1 MPSPS
6 KTVTQLLPQAVPTC
20 DYAGDAA
27 AVELVGILDQYLAD
41 LKGGTA
47 PSREELMGRHPAL
60 AAQLEA
66 CLAGLEFIHGAEASP
81 GKARRLGDFRII
93 REVGRGGMGAVFE
106 AEQISLGRRVAL
118 KILRFGG
125 VSDPEAIERFKRE
138 AETVAKLHHT
148 NIVPIFNVGSE
159 QGVNYYAMQF
169 IEGSSLAEVLAAK
182 QGPIPASTVA
192 EWGLQTAE
200 ALAHAH
206 QRGVIHR
213 DVKPSNLLLDKEQRL
228 WLTDFGLARRLDDVT
243 LSLTG
248 ALLGTPRYMSPEQAA
263 AAHKRVDHRSDLF
276 SLGATLYELL
286 TEKPAFPGDTP
297 HDVIQ
302 RILTVEP
309 SPIRELT
316 SSVPRDLETIVMKCL
331 AKEPRERYESAGD
344 LAADLRAFLD
354 GRPIRARRASLLE
367 RASRWLKQQQ
377 RSVKLAASAAAVTL
391 ALTIGGISGWLGY
404 DSWRQ
409 ASVKFQA
416 TTPPLV
422 VEIMDQDDN
431 VIRVETAPMQNAV
444 RLKAGDYRI
453 RAQAEGRLS
462 ATFDV
467 TLPRGSESVFNLD
480 VHDQLLWTPRDVER
494 GYDLVDFAGERA
506 LVLWN
511 EKGVGLRRNSNPFGW
526 TRELAARFL
535 PKPAEAAGLRWPWNQ
550 ESVEHSGFGPYDAR
564 PWVAPQAVDIDG
576 HGTGDL
582 IIGAR
587 HQAWLMAVS
596 GEEGTI
602 LWFAA
607 RGHDLAIRAPQSGNY
622 FGSGVKSGILGTPL
636 FGTDCNSDG
645 IPDVIATLVDIGEQP
660 VMAQN
665 RYVAKCWVEAISG
678 KTGEKLWSYDI
689 PADWFN
695 LPTGQEVPYDLR
707 WFAGSGGGSMSGGG
721 TRMTQGRH
729 RSRDSAQ
736 LERTGP
742 HAYRPAS
749 VELVN
754 LNGISQLGIVAGAQ
768 FVVLDP
774 VSGKP
779 KGMPMNIGSRPGRAG
794 QWMDMDHDGSSDFV
808 HLEPVVGTG
817 IGATTKARM
826 VVWSPAKQKQL
837 WGKDLDAF
845 WPQRPTWTIE
855 PPLWPLMVDLNG
867 DKKYEIVVPD
877 GGSGRRGFGG
887 RIGYTDIPWGVVA
900 VLSGE
905 TGQPLWTKRLVSMDQ
920 QVSHFIAGPDLDK
933 DGYREVYTVTLEGI
947 DSRAHID
954 ALSGQIGA
962 TLWTSSQAAPAGND
976 NRDFYLHPPQ
986 WWQAGPDGWPQLV
999 VQFAEGDMGSS
1010 SVVATFSAGT
1020 GRKVHVGQNI
1030 SAVTP
1035 ADMDG
1040 DGTEDLLVFNSKAA
1054 RASDLGGKI
1063 HSLRGVAAEGWAR
1076 LGDVGEPFADF
1087 NGDGIL
1093 DLVRGFPSVTAV
1105 ATSGATG
1112 EVLWHSQIADI
1123 GREYHLRPAA
1133 SRIEKWSGDLNGDG
1147 TNDLLGWSNN
1157 ATYRQQGTPFFAVSG
1172 KTGQKLWTATEITS
1186 QILSGVVGAEAVDL
1200 DGDGQLEVLW
1210 IAALDFGYPLR
1221 ESFSSHES
1229 QLWLFVTSGPTGQ
1242 LRWSHPLSVAYG
1254 QPPGNSMQISFAS
1267 VNISPCVA
1275 DLNGDG
1281 TADILVPALH
1291 SSGKSFE
1298 TEALSG
1304 KDGKVLWSRPCPLN
1318 PQEQLALGNW
1328 PVPTVCNLDG
1338 AGPAEVVAVE
1348 AISIDAAG
1356 QPTVP
1361 HHKVVCLQG
1370 DNGTEKWTWTSEGPI
1385 EHWYQPTSQTKG
1397 ELMRPRVLRTGS
1409 KAQQLAVLL
1418 PGNEGEVVVFG
1429 ARGKLT
1435 QRKANHQ
1442 MSAAGIW
1449 PCDANGDGKDE
1460 LALLDRGS
1468 VTVVPADQLE
1478 KPLWKVT
1485 IDSSEQKRILGV
1497 LPRAEKQAPV
1507 IAVARDVTDNS
1518 VLGFD
1523 AATGR
1528 RAWTS
1533 PGLISRDAGDGT
1545 FHVPRQVALLDSGA
1559 KRPPSIYYNYG
1570 AVSRSRYSA
1579 HASAT
1584 AEQGQLDLRG
1594 VNIAAARLVGSS
1606 RDQRWQRELPWAAY
1620 QAPLRD
1626 AAIVVLWSLL
1636 FAAFLV
1642 VLPGA
1647 YVARLVMFRR
1657 FSLRM
1662 LLALPLVA
1670 GMFLTAWLVK
1680 SSSLRDYPGLLPR
1693 LSFGLAFA
1701 PVVISLGLIAWWLSK
1716 GYWRRVL
1723 VWLGMTVV
1731 VSGICAAVMLAVA
1744 ADRSPLL
1751 AEESYGLGGWYLIWF
1766 NGAFLTAWMM
1776 VIVLPIKSLAVLAWS
1791 RLRRNPAVVQ
1801 ISAESS
1807 ATEPSTPTLA
1817 AKVSSRNSP

>member
-1 MPSPS
+1 MNSPQKS
-6 KTVTQLLPQAVPTC
+6 AAQTPPAAPTC
-20 DYAGDAA
+20 DYAADAA
-27 AVELVGILDQYLAD
+27 AAELVGILDQYLAD
-41 LKGGTA
+41 LKGGKA
-47 PSREELMGRHPAL
+47 PSRDELMSRHPAL

-66 CLAGLEFIHGAEASP
+66 CLAGLEFIHGAEAAP
-81 GKARRLGDFRII
+81 GKTRRLGDFRII

-169 IEGSSLAEVLAAK
+169 IEGSSLAEVLTAK

-192 EWGLQTAE
+192 EWGLQATE

-213 DVKPSNLLLDKEQRL
+213 DVKPSNLLLDKEKRL

-263 AAHKRVDHRSDLF
+263 AAHKKVDHRSDLF

-286 TEKPAFPGDTP
+286 TGKPAFSGDTP

-302 RILTVEP
+302 RILTAEP
-309 SPIRELT
+309 IPLRELA

-331 AKEPRERYESAGD
+331 AKEPRQRYESASD

-377 RSVKLAASAAAVTL
+377 RSVKLAASAVAVTL
-391 ALTIGGISGWLGY
+391 AVTIGGIAGWLGY

-416 TTPPLV
+416 ATPPLV
-422 VEIMDQDDN
+422 VEIMDQDDQ
-431 VIRVETAPMQNAV
+431 VVRVETAPMQNAV

-462 ATFDV
+462 ETFDV
-467 TLPRGSESVFNLD
+467 TLPRGTELAFNLD
-480 VHDQLLWTPRDVER
+480 VQDQLLWAPREVER
-494 GYDLVDFAGERA
+494 GYDLVDFSSEQA

-511 EKGVGLRRNSNPFGW
+511 EKGIGLRRNSNPFGW
-526 TRELAARFL
+526 TRELAANFL
-535 PKPAEAAGLRWPWNQ
+535 PKPAEAVGFRWPWNQ
-550 ESVEHSGFGPYDAR
+550 ESVQHSGYGAYDSR

-576 HGTGDL
+576 RGMEDL

-602 LWFAA
+602 LWFAP
-607 RGHDLAIRAPQSGNY
+607 RGHDVAIPASQPGNY

-636 FGTDCNSDG
+636 FETDCNRDG
-645 IPDVIATLVDIGEQP
+645 FPDVIATFVDIGEQP

-665 RYVAKCWVEAISG
+665 RYAAKCWVEAISG
-678 KTGEKLWSYDI
+678 KTGEKIWSYDI

-707 WFAGSGGGSMSGGG
+707 WFAGPGNGSMSGSGM
-721 TRMTQGRH
+721 RMTQGRH
-729 RSRDSAQ
+729 RSRDPSQ

-749 VELVN
+749 VELVTV
-754 LNGISQLGIVAGAQ
+754 NGATHLGIVAGTQYVA
-768 FVVLDP
+768 LDP
-774 VSGKP
+774 ATGKP
-779 KGMPMNIGSRPGRAG
+779 RGEPMGLACRPGRPG
-794 QWMDMDHDGSSDFV
+794 QWKDIDNDGSSDFV
-808 HLEPVVGTG
+808 SLERVAGAG
-817 IGATTKARM
+817 IGSRTKSRI
-826 VVWSPAKQKQL
+826 VVWSPAKRKQL
-837 WGKDLDAF
+837 WARNLDAL
-845 WPQRPTWTIE
+845 WPQRSTWTVE
-855 PPLWPLMVDLNG
+855 PPLWPLVQDLNG
-867 DKKYEIVVPD
+867 DKRCEIIAPD
-877 GGSGRRGFGG
+877 GSSGRQGFAWRAGV
-887 RIGYTDIPWGVVA
+887 TDIPWGVVA

-905 TGQPLWTKRLVSMDQ
+905 TGQLLWTRRLVSMDQ
-920 QVSHFIAGPDLDK
+920 QISHFIAGPDLDK
-933 DGYREVYTVTLEGI
+933 DGYREVYTVSLEGVEC
-947 DSRAHID
+947 RAHVD
-954 ALSGQIGA
+954 ALSGQTGK
-962 TLWTSSQAAPAGND
+962 TLWTATQVAAPAGNND
-976 NRDFYLHPPQ
+976 RDFYLQPPQ

-999 VQFAEGDMGSS
+999 VQLVGGEMEGG
-1010 SVVATFSAGT
+1010 SVVATYSAGT
-1020 GRKVHVGQNI
+1020 GRKEHVGHNI

-1040 DGTEDLLVFNSKAA
+1040 DGTEDLLVFNSKSS

-1063 HSLRGVAAEGWAR
+1063 HCLRGVAAEGWVR
-1076 LGDVGEPFADF
+1076 LGDAGDPLADF
-1087 NGDGIL
+1087 DGDGTL
-1093 DLVRGFPSVTAV
+1093 DLVRGFPSEMAT

-1112 EVLWHSQIADI
+1112 NVIWRSQIGDTA
-1123 GREYHLRPAA
+1123 REYQLRPAA
-1133 SRIEKWSGDLNGDG
+1133 SRSGKSSGDLDGDG
-1147 TNDLLGWSNN
+1147 IDDLLGWSHN
-1157 ATYRQQGTPFFAVSG
+1157 ARYGQRGTPFFAVSG
-1172 KTGQKLWTATEITS
+1172 KTGQKLWTATEIMS
-1186 QILSGVVGAEAVDL
+1186 QILGSVIGTEAIDL
-1200 DGDGQLEVLW
+1200 DGDKQLEVLW
-1210 IAALDFGYPLR
+1210 IASLDYGYPIR
-1221 ESFSSHES
+1221 DSFSSHES
-1229 QLWLFVTSGPTGQ
+1229 QLWLFVTSGQTGQ
-1242 LRWSHPLSVAYG
+1242 LRWSRPLSAAYG
-1254 QPPGNSMQISFAS
+1254 QTPGSSMQLSFARVNVSPS
-1267 VNISPCVA
+1267 VG

-1281 TADILVPALH
+1281 TADILVPVLH
-1291 SSGKSFE
+1291 SSGRSFE

-1304 KDGKVLWSRPCPLN
+1304 KDGKVLWSRHCPQN
-1318 PQEQLALGNW
+1318 PQEQLALENW
-1328 PVPTVCNLDG
+1328 PVPTICNLDG

-1348 AISIDAAG
+1348 AISVDAAG

-1370 DNGTEKWTWTSEGPI
+1370 DNGTEKWTWTSDAPI
-1385 EHWYQPTSQTKG
+1385 ENWYETGSQTKG
-1397 ELMRPRVLRTGS
+1397 EMMRPRVLRTGT
-1409 KAQQLAVLL
+1409 KEQQVAILF
-1418 PGNEGEVVVFG
+1418 PGNEGQVVVFDS
-1429 ARGKLT
+1429 RGKRSEL
-1435 QRKANHQ
+1435 KANHQ
-1442 MSAAGIW
+1442 ISAAGIW

-1460 LALLDRGS
+1460 IALLDRGS

-1478 KPLWKVT
+1478 KPLWKVAV
-1485 IDSSEQKRILGV
+1485 DSSEQKRILGV
-1497 LPRAEKQAPV
+1497 LPRGEKQAPV
-1507 IAVARDVTDNS
+1507 IVVARDATDNS

-1528 RAWTS
+1528 RVWSS
-1533 PGLISRDAGDGT
+1533 PGLISRDAGDGV
-1545 FHVPRQVALLDSGA
+1545 FHVARQVALLDSNA
-1559 KRPPSIYYNYG
+1559 KRPPSIYYTYG
-1570 AVSRSRYSA
+1570 AVSRSRQSA
-1579 HASAT
+1579 HVST
-1584 AEQGQLDLRG
+1584 VAEKGQLDVRG
-1594 VNIAAARLVGSS
+1594 VNIAAARITPSS
-1606 RDQRWQRELPWAAY
+1606 RDDRWQRDLPWAEFR
-1620 QAPLRD
+1620 APIQD
-1626 AAIVVLWSLL
+1626 AVMVVLWSLL

-1647 YVARLVMFRR
+1647 YVARLLIVRR

-1670 GMFLTAWLVK
+1670 GLFLTTWLLK

-1693 LSFGLAFA
+1693 LSFGFAFA
-1701 PVVISLGLIAWWLSK
+1701 PVVISLCLLAWWLLK
-1716 GYWRRVL
+1716 GHWRRTL
-1723 VWLGMTVV
+1723 LWLGMTIV
-1731 VSGICAAVMLAVA
+1731 VSGICAAVLFAVA
-1744 ADRSPLL
+1744 ADRSPLMV
-1751 AEESYGLGGWYLIWF
+1751 EESYRFDGWYLIWF
-1766 NGAFLTAWMM
+1766 NGAYLTAWIM
-1776 VIVLPIKSLAVLAWS
+1776 VIVLPIKFLAISAWKW
-1791 RLRRNPAVVQ
+1791 LRRKPAHA
-1801 ISAESS
+1801 SPPAER
-1807 ATEPSTPTLA
+1807 PPPTVA
-1817 AKVSSRNSP
+1817 AKATTSRNSS